1 MQPIDYGVQV
11 MQPIQ
16 AALQGY
22 QAGAAIRDD
31 QQQQQALALQA
42 QQRQAALLA
51 QQQMQQEVA
60 ALSSNPSATAK
71 DYAALVMKYPSLRE
85 PAKQSWE
92 MVSQDRRAGV
102 QEMLTRAY
110 AATSSGRPD
119 IAQNILRERAAA
131 MRNSGDEAGAKSMEQ
146 SAELIGQDPVQARYQ
161 IGTFLAGIMEP
172 DKFAETF
179 AKLGAEGRAAELQG
193 PAVREAN
200 AKATTA
206 EVTARFA
213 EPTAAADLGKKQA
226 DAQKAAVAAKFAESQ
241 AVADLK
247 LNAAQIAK
255 MAADTEIARMNARI
269 AAMNAQTSREGN
281 TLKLK
286 ELQLKVEEA
295 QQKRDEKV
303 REKVEKATS
312 AAATFD
318 NQLNHIEMVEKNPEL
333 NNVVGSWEGR
343 LPAVFSD
350 TAADAIAL
358 IDTLGSQTFLS
369 QVEKMKGTGNL
380 SEKEGD
386 KIQAA
391 FVNLSRTQ
399 SEKQFRANLAEA
411 KRLVLKNRAALSEI
425 SGVPLGKPDTPAKPT
440 APAGNVTVSGW

>member
-1 MQPIDYGVQV
+1 MQPIDYMTQV
-11 MQPIQ
+11 RQPFQ

-213 EPTAAADLGKKQA
+213 EPTAAADLTKKEA

-255 MAADTEIARMNARI
+255 MAADTEILRMNARI

-281 TLKLK
+281 DLKLR
-286 ELQLKVEEA
+286 ELQLKIEEA
-295 QQKRDEKV
+295 TSKRDAAV
-303 REKVEKATS
+303 REKVATAESGAASIDNMLNTIERIKA
-312 AAATFD
+312 
-318 NQLNHIEMVEKNPEL
+318 NPNLNDVLGGI
-333 NNVVGSWEGR
+333 EGR
-343 LPAVFSD
+343 MPAVADASV
-350 TAADAIAL
+350 DAIAL
-358 IDTLGSQTFLS
+358 IETLGSQAFLAQIPNIKGMGALS
-369 QVEKMKGTGNL
+369 NAEGEKLQSALQNL
-380 SEKEGD
+380 
-386 KIQAA
+386 A
-391 FVNLSRTQ
+391 RTQ
-399 SEKQFRANLAEA
+399 SEKQFRANLEEA
-411 KRLVLKNRAALSEI
+411 GRLLLKGRKNIERST
-425 SGVPLGKPDTPAKPT
+425 GVTLGKPDTPAKPT